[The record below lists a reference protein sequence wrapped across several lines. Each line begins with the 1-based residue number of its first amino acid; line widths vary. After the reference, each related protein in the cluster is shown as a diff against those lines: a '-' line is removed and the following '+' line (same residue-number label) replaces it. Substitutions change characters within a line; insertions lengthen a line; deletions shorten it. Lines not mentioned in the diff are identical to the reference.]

1 MSLFLEFCSA
11 RFYETGEDEFKI
23 LTHYIDNYDRQLNA
37 GWGHQPGKGQKPETA
52 IFAAREEST
61 AVCEKLFVQFKA
73 RYKSRKI
80 RKAWVHYSDL
90 IIVIGNE
97 QFIFTEAQYKLFN

>member
-1 MSLFLEFCSA
+1 MVVLQ
-11 RFYETGEDEFKI
+11 R
-23 LTHYIDNYDRQLNA
+23 
-37 GWGHQPGKGQKPETA
+37 QKPETA

-80 RKAWVHYSDL
+80 RKACRS